1 MSGKLFFYCSW
12 CYKTGKVFATAQ
24 GSWLVKLCFIL
35 FSWRMMRASIFSSL
49 SLYLKLLWQFCKSL
63 AKTSGWQCIALAP
76 QKQKWQGWPHK
87 NADLD
92 DLSWCVNNEGW
103 LWTVPWLRCSM
114 FTHSHASH
122 VPSHCTS
129 EPLRCHN
136 LPTNHTFM
144 CQIIQNR
151 ANLCLP
157 YDSKYLIE
165 FMLHMTNI
173 AIKLPIMFS
182 TDHDSTM
189 SLLHTHFFSEDFLCM
204 SLRLLSFR
212 AWSQIQHWKTFVRNI
227 FCDFRIGW
235 SVKQFEGVMCYLM
248 MISRWPDQN
257 QTWPPTH

>member
-1 MSGKLFFYCSW
+1 
-12 CYKTGKVFATAQ
+12 
-24 GSWLVKLCFIL
+24 
-35 FSWRMMRASIFSSL
+35 MRSTIFSSL
-49 SLYLKLLWQFCKSL
+49 SLYLKPLWQFCMSL

-103 LWTVPWLRCSM
+103 LWTGAWLC
-114 FTHSHASH
+114 HSRVYTFSRF
-122 VPSHCTS
+122 TS

-144 CQIIQNR
+144 CQIIQNIS
-151 ANLCLP
+151 NLCQCTNVRLP

-173 AIKLPIMFS
+173 AIKLLIMFS

-189 SLLHTHFFSEDFLCM
+189 SLLHTDFFKQKIFY
-204 SLRLLSFR
+204 
-212 AWSQIQHWKTFVRNI
+212 AWV
-227 FCDFRIGW
+227 
-235 SVKQFEGVMCYLM
+235 
-248 MISRWPDQN
+248 
-257 QTWPPTH
+257 

>member
-1 MSGKLFFYCSW
+1 MKL
-12 CYKTGKVFATAQ
+12 TA
-24 GSWLVKLCFIL
+24 S
-35 FSWRMMRASIFSSL
+35 SWRMMRGTIFSSL

-103 LWTVPWLRCSM
+103 LWTVPWLCCSM

-144 CQIIQNR
+144 YQVCWEMCNFSTVIYIW
-151 ANLCLP
+151 
-157 YDSKYLIE
+157 I
-165 FMLHMTNI
+165 F
-173 AIKLPIMFS
+173 IMF
-182 TDHDSTM
+182 
-189 SLLHTHFFSEDFLCM
+189 LHSATRD
-204 SLRLLSFR
+204 
-212 AWSQIQHWKTFVRNI
+212 QHCSKIANNV
-227 FCDFRIGW
+227 
-235 SVKQFEGVMCYLM
+235 
-248 MISRWPDQN
+248 
-257 QTWPPTH
+257 